1 IIADPTLPTSDPTV
15 LTGSH
20 NWSNAAQFNNDE
32 NTVVVHDA
40 TIANIYY
47 QEWMR
52 RYTDNGGVYVP
63 QTPNLSTNLQLY
75 PNPASSVLNIV
86 WRSNSTV
93 NYSVSNIMGQ
103 MMQSGT
109 INANQTQ
116 QIDTNTLPKGMYIV
130 QIGTEAVRF
139 VVQ

>member
-1 IIADPTLPTSDPTV
+1 
-15 LTGSH
+15 
-20 NWSNAAQFNNDE
+20 
-32 NTVVVHDA
+32 
-40 TIANIYY
+40 
-47 QEWMR
+47 MR
-52 RYTDNGGVYVP
+52 RYTDNDGVYVL
-63 QTPNLSTNLQLY
+63 QTPNLSSNLQLY